1 MSDKR
6 KSLGRGLDALLG
18 QPGEVET
25 KNQKQGLT
33 EIPIE
38 QIGPGPF
45 QPRKQIDESQ
55 LNELAQSIKAQ
66 GVIQPIVVRERAI
79 ADSHTGVRFEIIAGE
94 RRWRATQIAG
104 LENIPAVIRTIA
116 DSEAV
121 AVALIENIQR
131 ENLNP
136 LEEANAFQRLI
147 IEYEMS
153 HQEVAN
159 SVGRARASI
168 TNALR
173 LLDLPSSVQELVNK
187 KMLTMGHAR
196 ALLSIQDR
204 GMQLE
209 VANLIVEKGLSVRE
223 AEGLVRKIVEKKKPN
238 QQKTT
243 VDPDIQRLEKDLT
256 NRLGARVSI
265 KHKKTGSGTLS
276 IKYSSSDELEGILS
290 KIREAKK

>member
-196 ALLSIQDR
+196 ALLSIEDR

-243 VDPDIQRLEKDLT
+243 ADPDIQRLEKDLT

-290 KIREAKK
+290 KIR

>member
-33 EIPIE
+33 EIPTE

-55 LNELAQSIKAQ
+55 LNELAQSIKVQ

-196 ALLSIQDR
+196 ALLSIEDR

-290 KIREAKK
+290 KIR

>member
-1 MSDKR
+1 M
-6 KSLGRGLDALLG
+6 DALLG

-290 KIREAKK
+290 KIR

>member
-55 LNELAQSIKAQ
+55 LNELAQSIKVQ

-243 VDPDIQRLEKDLT
+243 ADPDIQRLEKDLT

-265 KHKKTGSGTLS
+265 KHKKTGGGTLS

-290 KIREAKK
+290 KIR

>member
-55 LNELAQSIKAQ
+55 LNELAQSIKVQ

-196 ALLSIQDR
+196 ALLSIEDR

-223 AEGLVRKIVEKKKPN
+223 AEGLVRKIVDKKKPK
-238 QQKTT
+238 QQKTA

-256 NRLGARVSI
+256 NRLGAKVSI
-265 KHKKTGSGTLS
+265 KHKKSGGGTLS

-290 KIREAKK
+290 KIR

>member
-196 ALLSIQDR
+196 ALLSIDDR

-209 VANLIVEKGLSVRE
+209 VANLIIEKGLSVRE

-290 KIREAKK
+290 KIR

>member
-18 QPGEVET
+18 QPGEAET

-209 VANLIVEKGLSVRE
+209 VANLVVEKGLSVRE

-290 KIREAKK
+290 KIR

>member
-104 LENIPAVIRTIA
+104 LESIPAVIRTIA

-196 ALLSIQDR
+196 ALLSIGDR

-238 QQKTT
+238 QQKTA

-290 KIREAKK
+290 KIR

>member
-18 QPGEVET
+18 QPGEADT
-25 KNQKQGLT
+25 KKQKQGLT
-33 EIPIE
+33 EISIE
-38 QIGPGPF
+38 HIGPGPF
-45 QPRKQIDESQ
+45 QPRKQIEESQ
-55 LNELAQSIKAQ
+55 LSELAQSIKAQ
-66 GVIQPIVVRERAI
+66 GVIQPIVVRERAL
-79 ADSHTGVRFEIIAGE
+79 ADSHTGVKFEIIAGE
-94 RRWRATQIAG
+94 RRWRASQMAG
-104 LENIPAVIRTIA
+104 LESIPAVVRTIA

-136 LEEANAFQRLI
+136 LEEASAFQRLI

-159 SVGRARASI
+159 SVGRARTSI

-187 KMLTMGHAR
+187 KELTMGHAR

-223 AEGLVRKIVEKKKPN
+223 AEGLVRKIVDKKKPN
-238 QQKTT
+238 KPKPPT
-243 VDPDIQRLEKDLT
+243 DPDIQRLENDLT
-256 NRLGARVSI
+256 NRLGAKVSI
-265 KHKKTGSGTLS
+265 KHKKSGGGTLS
-276 IKYSSSDELEGILS
+276 IKYTSSDELEGILS
-290 KIREAKK
+290 KIK

>member
-55 LNELAQSIKAQ
+55 LNELAQSIRVQ

-196 ALLSIQDR
+196 ALLSIEDR

-290 KIREAKK
+290 KIR

>member
-18 QPGEVET
+18 QPVEVET

-196 ALLSIQDR
+196 ALLSIEDR

-256 NRLGARVSI
+256 NRLGERVSI

-290 KIREAKK
+290 KIR

>member
-18 QPGEVET
+18 KPGEVET

-243 VDPDIQRLEKDLT
+243 ADPDIQRLEKDLT

-290 KIREAKK
+290 KIR

>member
-55 LNELAQSIKAQ
+55 LNELAQSIKVQ

-196 ALLSIQDR
+196 ALLSIEDR

-243 VDPDIQRLEKDLT
+243 ADPDIQRLEKDLT

-265 KHKKTGSGTLS
+265 KHKKTGGGTLS
-276 IKYSSSDELEGILS
+276 IKYASSDELEGILS
-290 KIREAKK
+290 KIR

>member
-18 QPGEVET
+18 QPGEAET

-104 LENIPAVIRTIA
+104 LESIPAVIRTIA

-196 ALLSIQDR
+196 ALLSIEDR

-265 KHKKTGSGTLS
+265 KHQKTGGGTLS

-290 KIREAKK
+290 KIR

>member
-18 QPGEVET
+18 QPGEGET

-196 ALLSIQDR
+196 ALLSIEDR

-290 KIREAKK
+290 KIR

>member
-1 MSDKR
+1 
-6 KSLGRGLDALLG
+6 
-18 QPGEVET
+18 V
-25 KNQKQGLT
+25 
-33 EIPIE
+33 
-38 QIGPGPF
+38 
-45 QPRKQIDESQ
+45 
-55 LNELAQSIKAQ
+55 
-66 GVIQPIVVRERAI
+66 
-79 ADSHTGVRFEIIAGE
+79 DSHTGVKFEIIAGE

-104 LENIPAVIRTIA
+104 LESIPAVVRTIA

-136 LEEANAFQRLI
+136 LEEASAFQRLI

-223 AEGLVRKIVEKKKPN
+223 AEGLVRKIVDRKKPN
-238 QQKTT
+238 QQKAT
-243 VDPDIQRLEKDLT
+243 VDPDIQRLENDLT
-256 NRLGARVSI
+256 NKFGARVSI
-265 KHKKTGSGTLS
+265 KHKKSGGGTLS

-290 KIREAKK
+290 KIK

>member
-173 LLDLPSSVQELVNK
+173 LLDLPISVQELVNK

-196 ALLSIQDR
+196 ALLSIEDR

-290 KIREAKK
+290 KIR

>member
-55 LNELAQSIKAQ
+55 LNELAQSIKVQ

-104 LENIPAVIRTIA
+104 LESIPAVIRTIA

-196 ALLSIQDR
+196 ALLSIEDR

-290 KIREAKK
+290 KIR

>member
-18 QPGEVET
+18 QPGEGET

-55 LNELAQSIKAQ
+55 LNELAQSIKVQ

-196 ALLSIQDR
+196 ALLSIEDR

-290 KIREAKK
+290 KIR

>member
-196 ALLSIQDR
+196 ALLSIEDK

-290 KIREAKK
+290 KIR

>member
-196 ALLSIQDR
+196 ALLSIEDR

-256 NRLGARVSI
+256 SRLGARVSI

-290 KIREAKK
+290 KIR

>member
-243 VDPDIQRLEKDLT
+243 ADPDIQRLEKDLT

-290 KIREAKK
+290 KIR

>member
-18 QPGEVET
+18 KPGEVET

-104 LENIPAVIRTIA
+104 LENIPAVVRAIA

-223 AEGLVRKIVEKKKPN
+223 AEGLVRKIVDKKKPN
-238 QQKTT
+238 QQKTA
-243 VDPDIQRLEKDLT
+243 VDPDIQRLENDLT
-256 NRLGARVSI
+256 NRLGAKVSI
-265 KHKKTGSGTLS
+265 KHKKSGGGILS
-276 IKYSSSDELEGILS
+276 IKYSSPDELEGILS
-290 KIREAKK
+290 KIR

>member
-55 LNELAQSIKAQ
+55 LNELAQSIKVQ

-196 ALLSIQDR
+196 ALLSIEDR

-256 NRLGARVSI
+256 NKLGARVSI

-290 KIREAKK
+290 KIR

>member
-196 ALLSIQDR
+196 ALLSIGDR

-223 AEGLVRKIVEKKKPN
+223 AEGLVRKIVEKKKPS
-238 QQKTT
+238 QQKTM

-290 KIREAKK
+290 KIR

>member
-55 LNELAQSIKAQ
+55 LNELAQSIKVQ

-196 ALLSIQDR
+196 ALLSIEDR

-223 AEGLVRKIVEKKKPN
+223 AEGLVRKIVEKKKPK

-290 KIREAKK
+290 KIR

>member
-290 KIREAKK
+290 KIR

>member
-18 QPGEVET
+18 QPGAET

-104 LENIPAVIRTIA
+104 LENIPAVVRTIA

-196 ALLSIQDR
+196 ALLSIEDR

-256 NRLGARVSI
+256 SRLGARVSI
-265 KHKKTGSGTLS
+265 KHKKTGGGTLS

-290 KIREAKK
+290 KIR

>member
-18 QPGEVET
+18 QPGEIET

-104 LENIPAVIRTIA
+104 LENIPAVVRTIA

-223 AEGLVRKIVEKKKPN
+223 AEGLVRKIVDKKKPK
-238 QQKTT
+238 QQKTA

-256 NRLGARVSI
+256 NRLGAKVSI
-265 KHKKTGSGTLS
+265 KHKKSGGGTLS

-290 KIREAKK
+290 KIR

>member
-18 QPGEVET
+18 QPGEIET

-104 LENIPAVIRTIA
+104 LEYIPAVVRTIA

-223 AEGLVRKIVEKKKPN
+223 AEGLVRKIVDKKKPK
-238 QQKTT
+238 QQKTA

-256 NRLGARVSI
+256 SRLGAKVSI
-265 KHKKTGSGTLS
+265 KHKKSGGGTLS

-290 KIREAKK
+290 KIR